1 MSGRGDRARR
11 PWHHLAGAGGRLGR
25 QAGCLAWATGKMV
38 MTGQSWEKGKAKE
51 AGGSWG
57 GEQSK
62 DLALGHSSLGQDIP
76 METLISRH

>member
-1 MSGRGDRARR
+1 
-11 PWHHLAGAGGRLGR
+11 
-25 QAGCLAWATGKMV
+25 